1 MIVAFLL
8 LISCELAGE
17 VARQAFNL
25 PIPGS
30 VIGMFFLAA
39 VLAFRMDKPDAPAIP
54 GALVETAET
63 LISHMGLLFVPAG
76 VGVIAE
82 AGLLREEWLPIVA
95 GLFGSTILSLAVTG
109 LVMHWTTRPRSGTR
123 PAAAISTTKPGFQSH
138 TGRRP

>member
-17 VARQAFNL
+17 VVREAFNL

-30 VIGMFFLAA
+30 VIGMLLLAA
-39 VLAFRMDKPDAPAIP
+39 VLASRKDKPDAPAIP
-54 GALVETAET
+54 AVLGETAEA

-82 AGLLREEWLPIVA
+82 AGLLREEWLPIMA
-95 GLFGSTILSLAVTG
+95 GLIGSTILSLAVTG
-109 LVMHWTTRPRSGTR
+109 LVMHWTTRSRTETRS
-123 PAAAISTTKPGFQSH
+123 AAAISTTKPGFQSH
-138 TGRRP
+138 AGRGS

>member
-17 VARQAFNL
+17 VVREAFDL

-30 VIGMFFLAA
+30 VIGMLLLAA
-39 VLAFRMDKPDAPAIP
+39 MLASRKDKPDAPAIP
-54 GALVETAET
+54 AVLGETAEA

-82 AGLLREEWLPIVA
+82 AGLLREEWLPIMA
-95 GLFGSTILSLAVTG
+95 GLIGSTILSLAVTG
-109 LVMHWTTRPRSGTR
+109 LVMHWTTRSRTETRS
-123 PAAAISTTKPGFQSH
+123 AAAISTTKPGFQSH
-138 TGRRP
+138 AGRGP

>member
-17 VARQAFNL
+17 VVRETLNL

-30 VIGMFFLAA
+30 VIGMLFLAV
-39 VLAFRMDKPDAPAIP
+39 VLAFRKDKPDAPAIP
-54 GALVETAET
+54 AALGETAET

-95 GLFGSTILSLAVTG
+95 GLIGSTILSLAVTG
-109 LVMHWTTRPRSGTR
+109 LVMRWTLLPPGEARLPS
-123 PAAAISTTKPGFQSH
+123 ALATTKPDLAGPA
-138 TGRRP
+138 R

>member
-17 VARQAFNL
+17 VVRQAFNL

-39 VLAFRMDKPDAPAIP
+39 VLAFRKDKPDAPAIP
-54 GALVETAET
+54 DALGETAET

-95 GLFGSTILSLAVTG
+95 GLIGSTILSLAVTG
-109 LVMHWTTRPRSGTR
+109 LVMHWTTRPRTETGS
-123 PAAAISTTKPGFQSH
+123 AAAISTTEPGF
-138 TGRRP
+138 

>member
-17 VARQAFNL
+17 VVRETLNL

-30 VIGMFFLAA
+30 VIGMLFLAV
-39 VLAFRMDKPDAPAIP
+39 VLAFRKDKPDAPAIP
-54 GALVETAET
+54 TALGETAET

-95 GLFGSTILSLAVTG
+95 GLIGSTILSLAVTG
-109 LVMHWTTRPRSGTR
+109 LVMHWATRRSIETR
-123 PAAAISTTKPGFQSH
+123 SAAAIPNTKPGLQSRA
-138 TGRRP
+138 GRGP

>member
-17 VARQAFNL
+17 VVRQAFNL

-30 VIGMFFLAA
+30 VIGMLFLAA
-39 VLAFRMDKPDAPAIP
+39 VLAFRKDKPDAPAIP
-54 GALVETAET
+54 NALGETAET

-95 GLFGSTILSLAVTG
+95 GLIGSTILSLAVTG
-109 LVMHWTTRPRSGTR
+109 LVMHWTTRPRTETR
-123 PAAAISTTKPGFQSH
+123 SAAAIPTIKPGFQSH
-138 TGRRP
+138 AGRGP

>member
-17 VARQAFNL
+17 VVREAFNL

-30 VIGMFFLAA
+30 VIGMLFLAA
-39 VLAFRMDKPDAPAIP
+39 VLAFRKDKPDAPAIP
-54 GALVETAET
+54 AALGETAET

-82 AGLLREEWLPIVA
+82 AGLLREEWLPILA
-95 GLFGSTILSLAVTG
+95 GLIGSTILSLAVTG
-109 LVMHWTTRPRSGTR
+109 LAMHWTMRPRTETQS
-123 PAAAISTTKPGFQSH
+123 AAATSTSKPGFQSH
-138 TGRRP
+138 AGRGP